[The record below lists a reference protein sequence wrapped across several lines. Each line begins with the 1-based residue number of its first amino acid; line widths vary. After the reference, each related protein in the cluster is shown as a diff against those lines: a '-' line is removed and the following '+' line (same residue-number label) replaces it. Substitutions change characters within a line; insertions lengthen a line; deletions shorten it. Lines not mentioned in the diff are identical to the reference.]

1 MFALD
6 SRDSVHDKIKNRFT
20 LHLPGFT
27 GLDERIHVRISPR
40 LVSFF
45 YYDYDYDRAI
55 KLEDN
60 NKYDEIIRDNAYEL
74 EVGSISLTRPQNTG
88 NDLLSFPQTINE
100 LRIMN
105 AQQGEG
111 NEHNNGINEVKR
123 EIIECNK
130 IWHKRFWGFPF
141 VDRLSIEK
149 DDDSLSRFL
158 RYCLLCFI
166 FEFENRDSVFGESPI
181 YNEVRENLRY
191 SDVYNLLSAKLHYTL
206 YLHDDDYYSHSG
218 ERYSFYTRV
227 FANCL
232 MNKRLNKVI
241 RPNMYTA
248 PSGEIIEIGIQ
259 EWFYDPE
266 KELDNILRKN
276 REHCQNAA
284 NKGVAHL
291 DDSLVA
297 EISSFLY
304 SKHAV
309 FKAMTTNASKSLF
322 RASHC
327 VILAL
332 NVVLLAFLISFTGN
346 FWDKCFNT
354 NGVSI
359 CITCLFIGLS
369 VIAIVLALLSGIA
382 SIRVPSC
389 FLKQR
394 VCYTTDNHSCSASTI
409 RDRFKYGKY
418 GIDALLP
425 RILFAEIAA
434 WFTVGAA
441 ESLVKSMLWVRTSGI
456 SVVFFLV
463 IILIFVLLVYKIS
476 QFSPYQKLRQH
487 AVKAL
492 VILNHSVFFALILG
506 CLMQGLFYN
515 NMLKSSNV
523 LSDGIYKGHF
533 DTVADYLQRLEDLE
547 KSIDDYR
554 VFARDFEFGS
564 VQLSGDNSGRTGIA
578 GSLRLFKEGDVIDS
592 VALIMENKI
601 SFGTTLNS
609 SVGSNIPKYHD
620 AVANSIIEQAKS
632 IKEIQFSNATKFSS
646 CLDTLAAINLLSS
659 GDVIDRN
666 ISMINGEITV
676 LKDEIRETKKHLMAD
691 DYESLIE
698 WATRV
703 KQPNNTRDNF
713 DERNGYVNSL
723 MINEQ
728 NKKCSIRVFVNSQT
742 RDKKAGGRIFP
753 QLLLLHTL
761 IVLILT
767 FVTHLIVSSKAVTAP
782 ITMDYNQD
790 DD

>member
-20 LHLPGFT
+20 LHLPGFDE
-27 GLDERIHVRISPR
+27 LDERIHVRISPR

-45 YYDYDYDRAI
+45 YYDYDYDRT
-55 KLEDN
+55 KGSDYCL
-60 NKYDEIIRDNAYEL
+60 NKENDKSIRDNAYEL

-88 NDLLSFPQTINE
+88 NDLLSFPQTISE
-100 LRIMN
+100 LRLMKPLL
-105 AQQGEG
+105 GEE
-111 NEHNNGINEVKR
+111 NEQEDGKKYVRNEIV
-123 EIIECNK
+123 ECNK
-130 IWHKRFWGFPF
+130 IWHNRFWGFPF
-141 VDRLSIEK
+141 VDKVCLDEEN
-149 DDDSLSRFL
+149 DSLSRFL

-166 FEFENRDSVFGESPI
+166 YEFENRDTVFGESPI
-181 YNEVRENLRY
+181 YNEVRENLRC

-206 YLHDDDYYSHSG
+206 YLHDDDYYSNSE
-218 ERYSFYTRV
+218 ERYSFYARV

-232 MNKRLNKVI
+232 MNRRLNKVI
-241 RPNMYTA
+241 RPNMFIA
-248 PSGEIIEIGIQ
+248 LSGNVKDLDTQ

-266 KELDNILRKN
+266 KELDNILEKN
-276 REHCQNAA
+276 REHCKNANA
-284 NKGVAHL
+284 AHL

-297 EISSFLY
+297 EISSYMY

-309 FKAMTTNASKSLF
+309 LKAMTTNVSKRLFKASQYM
-322 RASHC
+322 
-327 VILAL
+327 ILAL
-332 NVVLLAFLISFTGN
+332 NVVLLAFLISFTGD
-346 FWDKCFNT
+346 FWNNCFNT
-354 NGVSI
+354 NGVS
-359 CITCLFIGLS
+359 LFITWTFLGLS

-389 FLKQR
+389 FLKHFPR
-394 VCYTTDNHSCSASTI
+394 TVCFSTDKSTI
-409 RDRFKYGKY
+409 KDRFKYGKY

-456 SVVFFLV
+456 SIVSSFV
-463 IILIFVLLVYKIS
+463 IILLFVLLIYKIS
-476 QFSPYQKLRQH
+476 QYSPYQKLRDH
-487 AVKAL
+487 TVKAL

-523 LSDGIYKGHF
+523 LSEGIYKGHF

-564 VQLSGDNSGRTGIA
+564 AQLSGDNSGRTGIA
-578 GSLRLFKEGDVIDS
+578 GNLRLFKEGDVIDS

-609 SVGSNIPKYHD
+609 SVGSNIPKYHA

-632 IKEIQFSNATKFSS
+632 IKAIQFSNATKFSN
-646 CLDTLAAINLLSS
+646 CLDTLSSISLLSS
-659 GDVIDRN
+659 RDIIDKN

-691 DYESLIE
+691 DYESLIK
-698 WATRV
+698 WATRTKAPV
-703 KQPNNTRDNF
+703 IIDGCG
-713 DERNGYVNSL
+713 EGLSYVNSL
-723 MINEQ
+723 MLSEQ
-728 NKKCSIRVFVNSQT
+728 QKKCSIRLFARSRVEDNS
-742 RDKKAGGRIFP
+742 GRWRLFP

-767 FVTHLIVSSKAVTAP
+767 FVTQLIISSKAVTEP
-782 ITMDYNQD
+782 INRDYDQD
-790 DD
+790 EN